1 MEIIHIILGK
11 ANPQRMNGVNKVVH
25 ELATRQTEA
34 GMNVQVWGITA
45 NPVHDYPQRNFI
57 TRLFKA
63 SGNPFL
69 PPAAL
74 KQALFE
80 HRQQAVVHLHGGWI
94 PVYYSIGKWLK
105 QYHIPAVFT
114 PHGAYNIIAMQRSGW
129 LKKLYFRFFEKEL
142 LQNVKVVHCLGKSEV
157 GGLKSIYTDA
167 VTQLIPYG
175 FSCSDEQD
183 GTAALNEHQPDF
195 VIGFCGR
202 IDIFTK
208 GLDVLLE
215 GFAAFKQQVP
225 EAKLWIIGDGE
236 EKAQLQKLA
245 NNLQIFDD
253 LVFWGSRF
261 GAEKITLL
269 KQCRV
274 FAHPS
279 RNEGLPA
286 SVLEAASL
294 GLPCLVSAQTNVDD
308 NIARYDAGFV
318 LQQVTADEVAKGL
331 SALYNR
337 FQLNEAEP
345 LHQHARQMMQE
356 AYNWKPI
363 LNQFQQLYHSIYE
376 TPNGNTPVPA

>member
-11 ANPQRMNGVNKVVH
+11 ANPLRMNGVNKVVH

-45 NPVHDYPQRNFI
+45 NLAHDYPQRNFA

-63 SGNPFL
+63 SGNPFV
-69 PPAAL
+69 PPAEL
-74 KQALFE
+74 KEALFE
-80 HRQQAVVHLHGGWI
+80 HRNRGVVHLHGGWI
-94 PVYYSIGKWLK
+94 PVFYTISKWLK
-105 QYHIPAVFT
+105 QYQIPAVFT
-114 PHGAYNIIAMQRSGW
+114 PHGAYNIIAMQRSGR

-157 GGLKSIYTDA
+157 GGLKSIYTNA

-175 FSCSDEQD
+175 FSCPDEQAD
-183 GTAALNEHQPDF
+183 STVSPSHRPDF
-195 VIGFCGR
+195 IIGFCGR

-215 GFAAFKQQVP
+215 GFAAFKQRVP
-225 EAKLWIIGDGE
+225 EAKLWVIGDGE
-236 EKAQLQKLA
+236 EKARLQQLATSLK
-245 NNLQIFDD
+245 IFDD
-253 LVFWGSRF
+253 VIFWGSRF
-261 GAEKITLL
+261 GNEKITLL

-294 GLPCLVSAQTNVDD
+294 GLPCMVSAQTNVDD
-308 NIARYDAGFV
+308 NVARYDAGYV
-318 LQQVTADEVAKGL
+318 LRQITAREINNGL
-331 SALYNR
+331 TVLYNR
-337 FQLNEAEP
+337 ICSNQAEP
-345 LHQHARQMMQE
+345 LQQHARQMMQE

-363 LNQFQQLYHSIYE
+363 LNQFQQLYQNIYE
-376 TPNGNTPVPA
+376 THTGSALLPG